1 MDHLPGGWT
10 YSYRASLSGVYIRER
25 KHIEAPKPVTRR
37 ALQVWLHECAHAHN
51 IGKGEKRQVEEMMA
65 EQWSYAPMREAGVPV
80 PRKST
85 NNGKR
90 HIANRIDMAVR
101 RGAKKIDAEAM
112 AFARKR

>member
-1 MDHLPGGWT
+1 
-10 YSYRASLSGVYIRER
+10 
-25 KHIEAPKPVTRR
+25 
-37 ALQVWLHECAHAHN
+37 
-51 IGKGEKRQVEEMMA
+51 MA